1 MKIVGLLVSVLAV
14 SLGTP
19 FWFEI
24 LQRFMQLRSSGGIAP
39 RIQNQVISKHHTK
52 NQMVAAEIEN

>member
-1 MKIVGLLVSVLAV
+1 VLAV
-14 SLGTP
+14 SLGAP
-19 FWFEI
+19 FGFEI
-24 LQRFMQLRSSGGIAP
+24 LQGFMQFRSSGGIAP